1 MILVLGGTKEAHELC
16 DYLIAEEIEFYL
28 SVATDYAIDI
38 FKDYDKYMIVGKLDK
53 NGIINFCE
61 KNNVDLIVDITHPY
75 AFMVSQ
81 NAIEAASEMGIS
93 YLRYE
98 RQSSSAYSD
107 ENIYYVETHEE
118 AIKLAV
124 TLSDKIFLTVG
135 SNNADIYAPY
145 NQSVDIFI
153 RILPK
158 SDLVKKCEDLGFKNS
173 NIIAMQGPFS
183 KALNKAMLTST
194 NAGVLITKESGNLGG
209 FMDKLEACI
218 ELDVKLIVVQRPIV
232 NYPLMFNDI
241 EVLKRVIREK

>member
-1 MILVLGGTKEAHELC
+1 M
-16 DYLIAEEIEFYL
+16 
-28 SVATDYAIDI
+28 
-38 FKDYDKYMIVGKLDK
+38 
-53 NGIINFCE
+53 
-61 KNNVDLIVDITHPY
+61 
-75 AFMVSQ
+75 
-81 NAIEAASEMGIS
+81 
-93 YLRYE
+93 
-98 RQSSSAYSD
+98 
-107 ENIYYVETHEE
+107 
-118 AIKLAV
+118 

-183 KALNKAMLTST
+183 KDLNKAMLTST